1 MYNEYMKKIII
12 VLIFIGLG
20 LYFFGGNAN
29 QESSLDAQDA
39 QDPEVMIEQE
49 VETFEVSSAELDEE
63 IDELETLDFE

>member
-1 MYNEYMKKIII
+1 VYNEYMKKIII

-49 VETFEVSSAELDEE
+49 VET
-63 IDELETLDFE
+63 I